1 MTWMD
6 SSLKDTVER
15 WISEDPDPK
24 TQAELKQLLEQY
36 SEGDAASR
44 ITLEGLFVDRLR
56 FGTAGIRGP
65 LQPGPAGMNRVVIA
79 QTTAGLAQYL
89 LEKYSVDGSGRLR
102 AVVGCDARTNSAV
115 FAEDTAA
122 IFAGYGIEAILL
134 PEELPTPVLAFAVR
148 YLEADV
154 GVMVTASHNPPQDN
168 GYKVYLG
175 GADDGS
181 QIVPPVDA
189 EIEAHITRVAHTLS
203 WTEIPQAP
211 KDVVSAPKDIVHR
224 YIDATVHSV
233 ASSSAPDTAIPVVY
247 TAMHG
252 VGAGTFFDTVEAAGF
267 PPVHA
272 VPEQTKPDPAFPT
285 VSFPNPEEEG
295 ALDLSFATARS
306 VGAAL
311 IIAHD
316 PDADRLALAL
326 PWENQYLR
334 LTGNQVGAIL
344 GWHCASR
351 AQQRGSSGAL
361 ANSLVSSPVLGKIAH
376 HFELEH
382 VETLTGFKYVS
393 RVPDLLFGF
402 EEALGYLV
410 SPDVVRD
417 KDGISAGLMALDIAY
432 TLAAEG
438 RTFWDY
444 LADIERAVGGFASGQ
459 ITLRLSESETQAPL
473 STLLR
478 QNPPRVLGQHAVIH
492 QDDFLDGVDGFPQE
506 DILRYYL
513 DDNSRVIVRPS
524 GTEPK
529 LKVYLDT
536 SGDTGVDAQAGLT
549 VLNTA
554 VREFLETL
562 S

>member
-1 MTWMD
+1 VTG
-6 SSLKDTVER
+6 V
-15 WISEDPDPK
+15 SEALTHRAEVWVAQDPDSQ
-24 TQAELKQLLEQY
+24 TQAELRSLVEDMALGNAEAESSVAKLF
-36 SEGDAASR
+36 EG
-44 ITLEGLFVDRLR
+44 RLR

-89 LEKYSVDGSGRLR
+89 LEKQSAGATGRLR
-102 AVVGCDARTNSAV
+102 AVVGCDARTNSAI
-115 FAEDTAA
+115 FSQDTAA
-122 IFAGYGIEAILL
+122 ILAGYGIEAILL

-154 GVMVTASHNPPQDN
+154 GVMITASHNPPQDN

-175 GADDGS
+175 GADEGS

-189 EIEAHITRVAHTLS
+189 DIEAHITRVAHTLA
-203 WTEIPQAP
+203 WTGIPQAP
-211 KDVVSAPKDIVHR
+211 EDVISAPADIVQR
-224 YIDATVHSV
+224 YVESTVRSV
-233 ASSSAPDTAIPVVY
+233 AATSAPVTAIPVVY

-252 VGAGTFFDTVEAAGF
+252 VGAGTFFETVDAAGF
-267 PPVHA
+267 PPVHGVA
-272 VPEQTKPDPAFPT
+272 EQTKPDPDFPT

-295 ALDLSFATARS
+295 ALDLSFATAQN

-326 PWENQYLR
+326 PWKGSYVR

-344 GWHCASR
+344 GWHCALQAR
-351 AQQRGSSGAL
+351 QRGDSGAL

-376 HFELEH
+376 HFKLDH

-393 RVPDLLFGF
+393 RVPQLIFGF

-410 SPDVVRD
+410 SPDVVKD

-432 TLAAEG
+432 TLAAED

-459 ITLRLSESETQAPL
+459 ITLRLTESEAQAPL

-478 QNPPRVLGQHAVIH
+478 ANPPTALGRHSVIRH
-492 QDDFLDGVDGFPQE
+492 DDFLEGVDGFPRE

-513 DDNSRVIVRPS
+513 DDDSRIIVRPS

-536 SGDTGVDAQAGLT
+536 SGATSEEAQAGL
-549 VLNTA
+549 VALDIA
-554 VREFLETL
+554 VRKLLATL

>member
-1 MTWMD
+1 MD
-6 SSLKDTVER
+6 Q
-15 WISEDPDPK
+15 DPDSQTK
-24 TQAELKQLLEQY
+24 AQLQSLLEGVN
-36 SEGDAASR
+36 SGSAEAGRSLSA
-44 ITLEGLFVDRLR
+44 LFEDRLR

-65 LQPGPAGMNRVVIA
+65 LQPGPAGMNRVVTA
-79 QTTAGLAQYL
+79 QTTAGLAHYL
-89 LEKYSVDGSGRLR
+89 LEKQSVDAGGRLR
-102 AVVGCDARTNSAV
+102 AVVGCDARTNSAI
-115 FAEDTAA
+115 FAQETAA

-134 PEELPTPVLAFAVR
+134 PIELPTPVLAFAVR
-148 YLEADV
+148 YLNADV

-175 GADDGS
+175 GLDEGS

-189 EIEAHITRVAHTLS
+189 DIEAHITRVAHTLS

-211 KDVVSAPKDIVHR
+211 HDVISAPEGIVER
-224 YIDATVHSV
+224 YVEATVQSV
-233 ASSSAPDTAIPVVY
+233 GSTSVRASAIPVVY

-252 VGAGTFFDTVEAAGF
+252 VGAETFFDTVDAAGF
-267 PPVHA
+267 PPVHGVA
-272 VPEQTKPDPAFPT
+272 EQTKPDPAFPT

-295 ALDLSFATARS
+295 ALDLSVATAQK

-326 PWENQYLR
+326 PWEDRYVR

-344 GWHCASR
+344 GWHCALR
-351 AQQRGSSGAL
+351 AQQRGNSGAL
-361 ANSLVSSPVLGKIAH
+361 ANSLVSSPVLGKIAR
-376 HFELEH
+376 HFELDH

-393 RVPDLLFGF
+393 RVPNLLFGF

-410 SPDVVRD
+410 SPGVVRD

-432 TLAAEG
+432 SLAAEG

-459 ITLRLSESETQAPL
+459 ITLQLSAPETQAPL

-478 QNPPRVLGQHAVIH
+478 ESPPTVLGQHSVIRH
-492 QDDFLDGVDGFPQE
+492 DDFLEGVDGFPRE

-513 DDNSRVIVRPS
+513 DDDSRVIVRPS

-536 SGDTGVDAQAGLT
+536 SGETGADAQAGLA
-549 VLNTA
+549 VLDTA
-554 VREFLETL
+554 VRELLATL
-562 S
+562 T

>member
-1 MTWMD
+1 
-6 SSLKDTVER
+6 
-15 WISEDPDPK
+15 
-24 TQAELKQLLEQY
+24 
-36 SEGDAASR
+36 
-44 ITLEGLFVDRLR
+44 
-56 FGTAGIRGP
+56 
-65 LQPGPAGMNRVVIA
+65 
-79 QTTAGLAQYL
+79 
-89 LEKYSVDGSGRLR
+89 
-102 AVVGCDARTNSAV
+102 
-115 FAEDTAA
+115 
-122 IFAGYGIEAILL
+122 
-134 PEELPTPVLAFAVR
+134 
-148 YLEADV
+148 
-154 GVMVTASHNPPQDN
+154 
-168 GYKVYLG
+168 
-175 GADDGS
+175 
-181 QIVPPVDA
+181 VDA
-189 EIEAHITRVAHTLS
+189 EIEAHITRVAHTLT

-211 KDVVSAPKDIVHR
+211 EDVVSAPEDIVKR
-224 YIDATVHSV
+224 YVEATVHSV
-233 ASSSAPDTAIPVVY
+233 ASTSSRDTAIPVVY

-252 VGAGTFFDTVEAAGF
+252 VGAGTFFDTVAAAGF
-267 PPVHA
+267 RPVHG
-272 VPEQTKPDPAFPT
+272 VTEQTKPDPAFPT

-295 ALDLSFATARS
+295 ALDLSFAAAQK

-326 PWENQYLR
+326 PWESRYVR

-351 AQQRGSSGAL
+351 AQQRGNSGAL

-376 HFELEH
+376 HFELDH

-432 TLAAEG
+432 TLAAEE

-444 LADIERAVGGFASGQ
+444 LADIERAVGGFASSQ
-459 ITLRLSESETQAPL
+459 ITLQLGASETQASL

-478 QNPPRVLGQHAVIH
+478 EKPPRVLGQHSVIRH
-492 QDDFLDGVDGFPQE
+492 DDFLEGVDGFPRE
-506 DILRYYL
+506 DILRYSL
-513 DDNSRVIVRPS
+513 DNDSRVIVRPS

-536 SGDTGVDAQAGLT
+536 SGETGADAQAGLA
-549 VLNTA
+549 VLDTA
-554 VREFLETL
+554 VRELLATL
-562 S
+562 T